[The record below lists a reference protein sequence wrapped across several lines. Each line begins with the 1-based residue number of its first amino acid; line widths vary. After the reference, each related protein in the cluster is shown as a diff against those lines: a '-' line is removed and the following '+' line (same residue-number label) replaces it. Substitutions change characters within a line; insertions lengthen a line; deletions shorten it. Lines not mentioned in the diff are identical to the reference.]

1 MIRIPF
7 VAYSKAAFART
18 SVVPVSGATLR
29 FLSTSDPSSLP
40 SFPFKRPSGT
50 EVPREFAE
58 LRRKCPV
65 AKVGIVAN
73 TSWAWILTKH
83 ADICKV
89 LDDNEN
95 FSKIR
100 TREGFPEL
108 TKGGRLAAMSHKP
121 TFVDMDPPEHTV
133 QRAMVSPMFSPEHV
147 ETLVPMI
154 QEIANNRLKDLL
166 ASPASKAD
174 LVAVFALPMVSE
186 VMYRILGIP
195 VADMPY
201 LSTCNAVRTNGS
213 ATAAQAST
221 ANQELVNYLT
231 KLVEKQADAV
241 VSGAGKENTDMISV
255 LVREQLLPGHIELE
269 DLVQVVFLLLV
280 AGNATTVSM
289 VALGVQTLLQYPDQL
304 RELKKDPSLM
314 PNAVEELCRL
324 HTASALATRKFT
336 LIMFV

>member
-1 MIRIPF
+1 
-7 VAYSKAAFART
+7 
-18 SVVPVSGATLR
+18 
-29 FLSTSDPSSLP
+29 
-40 SFPFKRPSGT
+40 
-50 EVPREFAE
+50 
-58 LRRKCPV
+58 
-65 AKVGIVAN
+65 
-73 TSWAWILTKH
+73 
-83 ADICKV
+83 
-89 LDDNEN
+89 
-95 FSKIR
+95 
-100 TREGFPEL
+100 
-108 TKGGRLAAMSHKP
+108 MSHKP

-166 ASPASKAD
+166 ASPSSKAD
-174 LVAVFALPMVSE
+174 IVAVFALPMVSE

-195 VADMPY
+195 VKDMGY

-213 ATAAQAST
+213 ATAAQAAT

-231 KLVEKQADAV
+231 KLVETQANAV
-241 VSGAGKENTDMISV
+241 VSGAGRENADMISV

-289 VALGVQTLLQYPDQL
+289 VALGVQTLLQYLDQL
-304 RELKKDPSLM
+304 NELKDNPALM

-324 HTASALATRKFT
+324 HTASALATRRVTLKDVVLSGTTIKAGEGVIAATQSGNRDEEVFDHPGQFNMHRVFT
-336 LIMFV
+336 PRTKSLAFGHGQHQCVAEWLAKKEVEIALTTLFHALPALRLVPTIAEGGSEGNIQYFPADADVGITEMHVTWA